1 MTPQEAAE
9 EAFENYWESLGFGL
23 RDNITDEEIMPFI
36 EAFISGTKWQSEQ
49 DNQALSSA
57 LKEIAEL
64 HAKLHEMSEY
74 ITKVQSNNDD
84 LEFANS
90 ELHAKVKDL
99 QEALNS
105 VCTKVER
112 STTLM
117 IYTEPDVE
125 AEINKARKL
134 LSI

>member
-1 MTPQEAAE
+1 MELLLHINKTTMTPQEAAYHE
-9 EAFENYWESLGFGL
+9 FMKPIRKLELVNEMEDQAFYNLFQAG
-23 RDNITDEEIMPFI
+23 
-36 EAFISGTKWQSEQ
+36 AKWQSEQ

-57 LKEIAEL
+57 LKEIA
-64 HAKLHEMSEY
+64 
-74 ITKVQSNNDD
+74 
-84 LEFANS
+84 

-125 AEINKARKL
+125 AEINKSRKL